1 MKEETSPQQNSIS
14 DKMMESFANLQNK
27 NEMAE
32 VLKELFDDNKIKM
45 MTDLT
50 HDEIKLVTRLN
61 MIADM
66 KDIKIYKDGLGL
78 YMQLLLSKNRK
89 SRREILEAIKG
100 YVSDGGFLGK
110 LNPFNR
116 NKGV

>member
-1 MKEETSPQQNSIS
+1 MVKPTEEQQKSIS
-14 DKMMESFANLQNK
+14 DKMLESFSNLQNK

-32 VLKELFDDNKIKM
+32 VLKELFDKNKIPM

-50 HDEIKLVTRLN
+50 HDEIKLVTRLQ

-66 KDIKIYKDGLGL
+66 KNIKIYKDGLGL
-78 YMQLLLSKNRK
+78 YMTLLLSKDRK

-100 YVSDGGFLGK
+100 YVSDGGFLGR

-116 NKGV
+116 NK